1 MAHKHYWTGVDAW
14 DPDQLVDHWTS
25 DHQMK
30 VGMRSEGEVRMA
42 HEQVHDTAGT
52 GRANPGVGR
61 EDQEMPDRPWRM
73 DGQYPMPAD
82 YAEAKAV
89 QKWADASMYR
99 AEPMPAGGRITV
111 KVVSATADPLGVLAV
126 LCGMYVGRV
135 TRDLGEVTD
144 EQRSKALTDMLATEL
159 NGPLSAVQFVF
170 LVENVDRS
178 FTHQA
183 VRQQQ
188 AFFAQESLRFA
199 VKEDWAEDIPLPPH
213 LAGLAEDDP
222 KVRIWRKALMGAE
235 DSYAAL
241 VHAGMPAEEARG
253 LLPEAILTRYYWVTN
268 LKGLLIEAGKRTCT
282 QAQFHWRRFF
292 AEVAKAIREYGR
304 NAPSYWGAREGEGT
318 GFFSSL
324 VGWQYDLIAEQLR
337 PHCYQAGSC
346 GFMAQFDRGCSIRGR
361 VEQNANLGRPSS
373 DWDQPAV
380 ALDFGSPGAIGK
392 VVVEAIHP
400 REWAADPGAA
410 RT

>member
-1 MAHKHYWTGVDAW
+1 MTV
-14 DPDQLVDHWTS
+14 
-25 DHQMK
+25 
-30 VGMRSEGEVRMA
+30 
-42 HEQVHDTAGT
+42 
-52 GRANPGVGR
+52 

-73 DGQYPMPAD
+73 DGQYLEHLDNAQG
-82 YAEAKAV
+82 KSV
-89 QKWADASMYR
+89 QRWADASMYR

-111 KVVSATADPLGVLAV
+111 KVISATADPLGVLAV

-135 TRDLGEVTD
+135 TRNLSQVTD
-144 EQRSKALTDMLATEL
+144 EQRRKAFEDMLATEL

-178 FTHQA
+178 FTHQG
-183 VRQQQ
+183 VRQQH

-199 VKEDWAEDIPLPPH
+199 VKEDWADDIPLPPH
-213 LAGLAEDDP
+213 LAGLLEDDP

-292 AEVAKAIREYGR
+292 AEVSSALREYGR
-304 NAPSYWGAREGEGT
+304 RDGNYWYTNDNGSGFGAQH
-318 GFFSSL
+318 
-324 VGWQYDLIAEQLR
+324 VGWQYELISEQLR
-337 PHCYQAGSC
+337 PHCYQSGSC
-346 GFMAQFDRGCSIRGR
+346 GFMAKFDRGCTIRGR
-361 VEQNANLGRPSS
+361 VEANARMGRPSS
-373 DWDQPAV
+373 EWDQPV
-380 ALDFGSPGAIGK
+380 EVTRCVSDSDCPGGCGNEETVTLIP
-392 VVVEAIHP
+392 AIHP

>member
-1 MAHKHYWTGVDAW
+1 MAGEAVN
-14 DPDQLVDHWTS
+14 TS
-25 DHQMK
+25 
-30 VGMRSEGEVRMA
+30 
-42 HEQVHDTAGT
+42 
-52 GRANPGVGR
+52 
-61 EDQEMPDRPWRM
+61 QEMPDKPWRL

-111 KVVSATADPLGVLAV
+111 KVVSATADPLGVLAA

-135 TRDLGEVTD
+135 TRSLSDVTD
-144 EQRSKALTDMLATEL
+144 EQRRKALEDMLATEL

-199 VKEDWAEDIPLPPH
+199 VKEDWTEDIPLPPH

-222 KVRIWRKALMGAE
+222 KVRIWRKTLVGVE
-235 DSYAAL
+235 DAYAAL

-292 AEVAKAIREYGR
+292 AEVASALREYGR
-304 NAPSYWGAREGEGT
+304 QDGNYWYTNGN
-318 GFFSSL
+318 GFASQH
-324 VGWQYDLIAEQLR
+324 VGWQYELIAEQLR

-346 GFMAQFDRGCSIRGR
+346 GFMAKFDRGCTIRER
-361 VEQNANLGRPSS
+361 VEQNAKAGRPSNVWHYAMPCH
-373 DWDQPAV
+373 DACDHPETV
-380 ALDFGSPGAIGK
+380 IDAID
-392 VVVEAIHP
+392 P

-410 RT
+410 RS